1 MENWKIS
8 DSGHST
14 GAGKLLM
21 LLLKL
26 RLGFSFVALM
36 FSIVELT
43 VPAIYQLLVT
53 LDGLQA
59 MVAFLV
65 ILSSSLT
72 FLVWL
77 HRFHADLKEV
87 FPEYPITPW
96 GAIARF
102 VIPFYSLWGIWKTLS
117 TFADRLL
124 PEGGDLTSLSHQLRS
139 CIPFLYAFTIISNTL
154 GRIILSSNSREP
166 VSPWL
171 SFLASTVEVGL
182 VLTLLQLTKIMQSAL
197 TQKTKRALI

>member
-8 DSGHST
+8 ASCHST

-26 RLGFSFVALM
+26 RLGFSFVALV
-36 FSIVELT
+36 FSIVEVT
-43 VPAIYQLLVT
+43 VPSIYKLFIT

-65 ILSSSLT
+65 ILSSSLV

-77 HRFHADLKEV
+77 HRFHADLKDV
-87 FPEYPITPW
+87 FSEYPITPW

-139 CIPFLYAFTIISNTL
+139 CIPLLYAFTIISNTL
-154 GRIILSSNSREP
+154 GRIILNSNSQEQ
-166 VSPWL
+166 VSPWV
-171 SFLASTVEVGL
+171 SFSASAVEVCL
-182 VLTLLQLTKIMQSAL
+182 VMTLLQLTKTMQTAL
-197 TQKTKRALI
+197 AQKTKRALI

>member
-8 DSGHST
+8 ASSHST
-14 GAGKLLM
+14 GAGKLLV
-21 LLLKL
+21 LLLKF
-26 RLGFSFVALM
+26 RLGFSFVALV
-36 FSIVELT
+36 FSIVEI
-43 VPAIYQLLVT
+43 AIPSLYKLVVM

-65 ILSSSLT
+65 ILSSSLV
-72 FLVWL
+72 FLIWL
-77 HRFHADLKEV
+77 HRFHADLKDV

-102 VIPFYSLWGIWKTLS
+102 IIPIYSLWGIWNTLS

-124 PEGGDLTSLSHQLRS
+124 PEGGDLRSLSERLRS
-139 CIPFLYAFTIISNTL
+139 CIPLFYVFTIASNAL
-154 GRIILSSNSREP
+154 ARIMLSNPQRP
-166 VSPWL
+166 VSPWV
-171 SFLASTVEVGL
+171 SFLSSAVEVGL
-182 VLTLLQLTKIMQSAL
+182 VITLLQLTKTMQTAL